1 MRFSCKCLR
10 IVYSQTFYIK
20 KKGDCMIL
28 DIFVDTIVD
37 SVKLLPFLFLTYLLM
52 EWLEHK
58 TGSAAEQR
66 IRSAGKSGP
75 IWGALLGV
83 VPQCGF
89 SAAASSLYAGRVIT
103 LGTLFAVF
111 LSTSDEMLPI
121 LISEAAS
128 ASVIVKILAVKAA
141 IGAVSGLVIELVY
154 VNLMKKREKEM
165 DIHVVCEEEHC
176 HCEDGIV
183 VSALKHTL
191 KIFVY
196 IFVISL
202 VLNTV
207 IALIGEDTLSG
218 ILSGTPVVGELLA
231 GLVGLIPNCASS
243 VVITQLYLSGVI
255 GSGPMIAGL
264 LANAGVGLLVLCR
277 LNRDWKQDAAIVGI
291 LYGISIFWGILF
303 TWMGIVF

>member
-1 MRFSCKCLR
+1 
-10 IVYSQTFYIK
+10 
-20 KKGDCMIL
+20 MIL

-128 ASVIVKILAVKAA
+128 ASVIVKILAAKAA

-255 GSGPMIAGL
+255 GSGPMMAGL

>member
-1 MRFSCKCLR
+1 
-10 IVYSQTFYIK
+10 
-20 KKGDCMIL
+20 MIL
-28 DIFVDTIVD
+28 DILFDTVVD

-75 IWGALLGV
+75 VWGALLGV

-103 LGTLFAVF
+103 IGTLFAVF

-128 ASVIVKILAVKAA
+128 ASVIIKILAAKVI
-141 IGAVSGLVIELVY
+141 IGAVSGLIIEFAY

-176 HCEDGIV
+176 HCEDGMV

-191 KIFVY
+191 KIFFY

-202 VLNTV
+202 VLNAV
-207 IALIGEDTLSG
+207 IAFIGEDTLSG
-218 ILSGTPVVGELLA
+218 LLSGTPVVDCRACGIASKLCLL
-231 GLVGLIPNCASS
+231 GGHHT
-243 VVITQLYLSGVI
+243 VILKR
-255 GSGPMIAGL
+255 
-264 LANAGVGLLVLCR
+264 N
-277 LNRDWKQDAAIVGI
+277 DWKRTDDDRTSGECGRGTFSALQAQ
-291 LYGISIFWGILF
+291 S
-303 TWMGIVF
+303 